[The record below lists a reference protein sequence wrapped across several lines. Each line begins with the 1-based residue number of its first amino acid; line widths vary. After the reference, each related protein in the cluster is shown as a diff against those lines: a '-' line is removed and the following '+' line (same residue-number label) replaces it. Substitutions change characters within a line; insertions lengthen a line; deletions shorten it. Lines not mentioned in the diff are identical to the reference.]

1 MNLEAVYLNDKPNFK
16 GRSKR
21 VSGSRSISRTV
32 TVLGCA
38 VFAAW
43 TWPTALGA
51 PALAQPTAT
60 THSAGAQSEGNVDAA
75 ASANRR
81 IQERLNEANR
91 ILTLDTAPPLFRELC
106 EDPSARP
113 ALLAVARRA
122 QQQLDDASRE
132 LAKLAASESRDA
144 LEVQRDQLTSFVN
157 LFAALGE
164 LTQTPASRQ
173 RVIAACGEL
182 ATLFDVED
190 KRIAE
195 SAKLWQG
202 AAYRRAGRSDRA
214 LQVLRPVLAR
224 PASPAAGFW
233 ARLERARALCDEK
246 RFAAG
251 AALCLRLESL
261 SADWFKDAPEDA
273 AAARRTAQQVR
284 AAILAQWA
292 KDLESREQAGVA
304 RETAARARTLAESL
318 VRVPETRRLLGL
330 KRAVDSLNSSVAGN
344 ADGPS
349 SGPTEPQVDVE
360 ATEPDDADSPDESE
374 EDLHEEEEDDDDV

>member
-1 MNLEAVYLNDKPNFK
+1 MDGNSNRLSYAGNSDCL
-16 GRSKR
+16 GICACRCRS
-21 VSGSRSISRTV
+21 VFRTV
-32 TVLGCA
+32 AAMGCA

-43 TWPTALGA
+43 CWPVGPGIRAC
-51 PALAQPTAT
+51 AQPPNT
-60 THSAGAQSEGNVDAA
+60 TQSAAAVTQEHVDVA
-75 ASANRR
+75 ASADRGIR
-81 IQERLNEANR
+81 ERLLEANR
-91 ILTLDTAPPLFRELC
+91 ILTVDTTPALFRELC
-106 EDPSARP
+106 EDTSARP
-113 ALLAVARRA
+113 ALLAAVRRA

-157 LFAALGE
+157 LFASLGE

-173 RVIAACGEL
+173 RVVAACGEL

-251 AALCLRLESL
+251 AALCLRIESL
-261 SADWFKDAPEDA
+261 SADWFKDAPEDV

-292 KDLESREQAGVA
+292 KDLESRGQAGVA
-304 RETAARARTLAESL
+304 RETATRARTLAESL

-330 KRAVDSLNSSVAGN
+330 KRAVDSLDSSVAGN
-344 ADGPS
+344 ADGPA

-360 ATEPDDADSPDESE
+360 ATEPDDADLPDESE
-374 EDLHEEEEDDDDV
+374 EDLHEEGEDDDI